1 MGHGDDVQI
10 WGAGDVART
19 YRWPQADDHK
29 YSRGVLGLLTGSES
43 FPGAAVLSSLGALH
57 TGLGMLRHLGDRA
70 VCDAVLAQAPETVIA
85 EGRTDAWALGSGVEA
100 ARAGEQTLNR
110 ARTMLGDQTRPAV
123 VDAGALA
130 LIDPATVAA
139 SAHHWVL
146 TPHAGE
152 FVRTAERF
160 GVEASAQRLE
170 HDRHNAVRELAEATH
185 SVVLLKGAE
194 TLISD
199 GTRMVAVRT
208 GTPWHATAGT
218 GDVLTGA
225 IGAVLA
231 GLAAHQA
238 PGVDLLIDAAA
249 TGAWLHGQAGRHA
262 PHPFTPV
269 QLARAIPFALTEAA
283 SRAGL
288 MA

>member
-1 MGHGDDVQI
+1 MRHDVHT

-19 YRWPQADDHK
+19 YRWPKADDHK
-29 YSRGVLGLLTGSES
+29 YSRGVLGLLTGSAT

-57 TGLGMLRHLGDRA
+57 TGLGMLRYLGDRA
-70 VCDAVLAQAPETVIA
+70 VCDVVLARAPETVVTA
-85 EGRTDAWALGSGVEA
+85 GRTDAWAIGSGIDVAEA
-100 ARAGEQTLNR
+100 SAQTLQQ
-110 ARTMLGDQTRPAV
+110 ARTMLNDDARPAV

-130 LIDPATVAA
+130 LVDPATVAA
-139 SAHHWVL
+139 NAHHWVL

-152 FVRTAERF
+152 FARTAARF
-160 GVEASAQRLE
+160 DVDASADRLQT
-170 HDRHNAVRELAEATH
+170 DRVGAVRDLAAATH
-185 SVVLLKGAE
+185 SVVLLKGAQ

-199 GTRMVAVRT
+199 GTRTVAVHS

-231 GLAAHQA
+231 GLAADHA
-238 PGVDLLIDAAA
+238 PTADLLIDAAA
-249 TGAWLHGQAGRHA
+249 TGAWLHGQAGRHT

-269 QLARAIPFALTEAA
+269 QLAQAIPFALTEAA
-283 SRAGL
+283 SRADL
-288 MA
+288 RA